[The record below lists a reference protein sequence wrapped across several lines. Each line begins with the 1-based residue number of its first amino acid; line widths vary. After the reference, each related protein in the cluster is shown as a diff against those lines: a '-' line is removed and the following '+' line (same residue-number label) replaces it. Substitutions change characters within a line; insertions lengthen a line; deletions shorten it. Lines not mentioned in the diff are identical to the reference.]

1 VLAKGLN
8 IFTPKRKYG
17 KGTLGVLSF
26 LFANVWITFLPIEEV
41 GMMNKDAIRMILGMA
56 AFVALFAM
64 IGLL

>member
-1 VLAKGLN
+1 M
-8 IFTPKRKYG
+8 YG
-17 KGTLGVLSF
+17 QGTLGILSF
-26 LFANVWITFLPIEEV
+26 LFANVWTVFLPIEEV